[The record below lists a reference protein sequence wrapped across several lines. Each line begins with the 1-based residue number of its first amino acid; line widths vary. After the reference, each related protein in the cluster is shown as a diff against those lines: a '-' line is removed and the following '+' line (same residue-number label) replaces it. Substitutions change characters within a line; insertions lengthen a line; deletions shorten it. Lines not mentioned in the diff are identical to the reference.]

1 MGQRTVGI
9 LQGKKKQTNPTQK
22 PKTIRKGNQ
31 FPKMKHNQAAVY
43 TVYQLKLPRN
53 KNTSNLVFYDL

>member
-9 LQGKKKQTNPTQK
+9 LQGKKKPNQPN